1 MARLCYYGASPN
13 AVVTRAG
20 LLTWQPFQE
29 VIMPIPQDST
39 STPRS
44 GVYLITCTANGK
56 VYVGSAVNL
65 AKRWSEHRR
74 GLDHDKHHCRHL
86 QNAWNKYG
94 ATAFKWSV
102 LELVS
107 TEGLT
112 TEEIRAILI
121 AREQFYIDSHD
132 ATRHGF
138 NDAPTAG
145 SRLGSKASAETR
157 TAIAAALRG
166 RKQSPK
172 HAAKTAEMNR
182 RKRQDPEHQAKHLAA
197 IGLRSQNLQWR
208 AKLSAAKQG
217 KKHSAEHAAKTA
229 AAHRGMK
236 ASAETRAKMSAA
248 RRGKKHSEE
257 HRVKIS
263 AAMQDPEVR
272 AKMSVAMRESWQRRR
287 ETKRVQAKYVQ
298 RTLF

>member
-121 AREQFYIDSHD
+121 ARAILHRLARCDTARVQRR
-132 ATRHGF
+132 T
-138 NDAPTAG
+138 TAG